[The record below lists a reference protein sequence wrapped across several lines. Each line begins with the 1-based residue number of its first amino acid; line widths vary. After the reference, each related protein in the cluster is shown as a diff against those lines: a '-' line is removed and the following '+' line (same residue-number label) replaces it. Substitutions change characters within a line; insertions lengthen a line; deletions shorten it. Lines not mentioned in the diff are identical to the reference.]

1 MLCAENLC
9 PLFYHDHN
17 QPTKGKN
24 DKMIQC
30 HDISSTKNIGWQIQL
45 SPWTKLGSVRSPNS
59 HEHNLDIHR
68 DFNYKQ
74 TPNYPTTHVGCITA
88 SSFFFLSNKWSVSA
102 MLSLQNLLPAVM
114 LPGGHA
120 GIWNL
125 QHTHALTFLRSCTV
139 TFSRSLRGSWT
150 SVVLHRRVQP
160 EGSCVLL
167 ELGVQIQSVYVL
179 RLQAGVALSQE
190 QW

>member
-9 PLFYHDHN
+9 PVFYHDHN
-17 QPTKGKN
+17 QPTKDKN

-30 HDISSTKNIGWQIQL
+30 HGISSTKYRLTDSVKSLDKIGECTSEVHQGQ
-45 SPWTKLGSVRSPNS
+45 SANS

-88 SSFFFLSNKWSVSA
+88 PSFFFLSNKISVST

-120 GIWNL
+120 GI
-125 QHTHALTFLRSCTV
+125 
-139 TFSRSLRGSWT
+139 
-150 SVVLHRRVQP
+150 
-160 EGSCVLL
+160 
-167 ELGVQIQSVYVL
+167 
-179 RLQAGVALSQE
+179 
-190 QW
+190 